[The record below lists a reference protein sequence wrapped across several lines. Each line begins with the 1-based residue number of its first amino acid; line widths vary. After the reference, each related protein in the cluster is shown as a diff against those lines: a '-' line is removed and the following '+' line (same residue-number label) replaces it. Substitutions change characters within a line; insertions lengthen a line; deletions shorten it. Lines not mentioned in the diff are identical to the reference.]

1 MSSSSGILSQVIHQ
15 GLFAFPA
22 LLVYAIA
29 MGLALVNLSRHPRP
43 AKFTLVGSGLL
54 LVSNILL
61 MGMRILALADKGLS
75 SAEFFRLTTII
86 GFVDVAVDFFGLL
99 MIVSAIFLD
108 RFPAN
113 SAIPAYATPITP
125 NAPPPPFHSN

>member
-1 MSSSSGILSQVIHQ
+1 MSSSAGILSQVIQQ
-15 GLFAFPA
+15 GLFAFPS
-22 LLVYAIA
+22 LLIYVIA

-43 AKFTLVGSGLL
+43 AWFTLIGSGLL
-54 LVSNILL
+54 LISNVLL
-61 MGMRILALADKGLS
+61 MGLRIYLFANQGQS
-75 SAEFFRLTTII
+75 GMEFVRMMQIL